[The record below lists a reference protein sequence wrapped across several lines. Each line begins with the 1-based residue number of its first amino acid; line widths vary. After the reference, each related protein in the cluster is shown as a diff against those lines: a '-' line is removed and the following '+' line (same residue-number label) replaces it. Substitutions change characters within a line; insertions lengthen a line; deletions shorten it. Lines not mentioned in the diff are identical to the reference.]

1 MIKRLGKSLLC
12 TVLEGQVKRLRANN
26 SFMVVAVGGSV
37 GKTSTKLAIAKTLSA
52 SKKVIYQDGNYND
65 RLTVPLVLFGETE
78 PGIFNIPAWIALL
91 RRTAKASKRA
101 FPYDAAVLELGT
113 DAPGQ
118 MEQFAYLKP
127 DLYVLSSIAPEHM
140 EYFVTLDA
148 VAKEELQP
156 LKFSVHSL
164 INTDD
169 SAAEYLAD
177 KAFASYG
184 FSEDAD
190 YRVVD
195 AQQRDFLGQRL
206 TIQFASGEKI
216 EAEVS
221 ALGKQGAKLV
231 LAAAAATRQIGVVPK
246 DIVKGLQLI
255 TPVAGRMQILS
266 GIKNSVLI
274 DDTYNASPLA
284 VKAALDVLYASDA
297 RQKIAILGTMNE
309 MGEGSAHMHE
319 EIGEYC
325 DPTKLDVVVTIGNQA
340 ALYTAHAAI
349 QKGCKVVSF
358 LNPYEAGDWV
368 KDNIKEKAVVLAK
381 GSQNGV
387 FAEEALKTLL
397 ARSADEKKLVR
408 QSDYWMNVK
417 RQQFT
422 PTENE

>member
-1 MIKRLGKSLLC
+1 MLMIKKLGKAVLC
-12 TVLEGQVKRLRANN
+12 MKLESQVKRLRANN
-26 SFMVVAVGGSV
+26 DFMIVAVGGSV
-37 GKTSTKLAIAKTLSA
+37 GKTSTKLAIAKTLGA

-78 PGIFNIPAWIALL
+78 PAIFNIPAWISLL
-91 RRTAKASKRA
+91 RRTAKISKQK

-140 EYFVTLDA
+140 EYFGSLDA

-156 LKFSVHSL
+156 LSFAKHAL

-169 SAAEYLAD
+169 SEAEYLAGRT
-177 KAFASYG
+177 FASYG
-184 FSEDAD
+184 FSDSAD
-190 YRVVD
+190 YRITNTT
-195 AQQRDFLGQRL
+195 QRDFLGQRL
-206 TIQFASGEKI
+206 TIELASGQKI
-216 EAEVS
+216 EAEVA

-231 LAAAAATRQIGVVPK
+231 LAAAAAAHQIGIAPK
-246 DIVKGLQLI
+246 DIVKGLQQI
-255 TPVAGRMQILS
+255 TPVPGRMQILS
-266 GIKNSVLI
+266 GIKSSVLI

-284 VKAALDVLYASDA
+284 VKAALDVLYNANM
-297 RQKIAILGTMNE
+297 RQRIAILGTMNE

-325 DPTKLDVVVTIGNQA
+325 DPTKLDVVVTIGDQA
-340 ALYTAHAAI
+340 ALYLAHATA

-358 LNPYEAGDWV
+358 LNPYEAGEWV
-368 KDNIKEKAVVLAK
+368 KDNLKDKAVVLAK

-387 FAEEALKTLL
+387 FAEEALKALL
-397 ARSADEKKLVR
+397 ARPADAKKLVR

-417 RQQFT
+417 KQQF
-422 PTENE
+422 PDS